1 VTVWLVWGCRAAPQ
15 VGWDYGLLS
24 GFVTTAVVTGIL
36 MVQFVMYAGNKVKDP
51 KAAAAA
57 AAAGAGAD
65 KNKQKETKKTK

>member
-1 VTVWLVWGCRAAPQ
+1 VTVWLVLGCRAAPQ

-51 KAAAAA
+51 KAAAA
-57 AAAGAGAD
+57 GAD